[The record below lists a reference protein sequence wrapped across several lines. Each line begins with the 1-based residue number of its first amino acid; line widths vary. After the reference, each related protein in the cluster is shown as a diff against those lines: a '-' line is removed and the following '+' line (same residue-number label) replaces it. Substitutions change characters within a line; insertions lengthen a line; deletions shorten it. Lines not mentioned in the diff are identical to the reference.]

1 LKHFEGFSHTE
12 KEIEQIKIC
21 IVGTEVI
28 NGFVLDTNSRFFASR
43 LYQIGYRVSE
53 IRKIR
58 DDPADVLRCWGEF
71 SSDKKTLIINSG
83 GLGPTDDDL
92 TVDLAAKFT
101 QDEII
106 FHDPTVSR
114 IRHYLQSRYAN
125 DPEKQSERFLERI
138 LRQARTLKNAQ
149 IIRNPKGFA
158 PGLWIKKIPFIALP
172 GFPKEIEGMWDEVE
186 QIIGDLN
193 IPRYETH
200 VFPVWGIPESELYD
214 KITMPEGFIHGV
226 HALYYGTKLFL
237 QSEKPVADQPEIREQ
252 NGKYSG
258 IKKNQTIADLDKQ
271 LKSTFPGL
279 VTNNPFGEFMDYLMR
294 NHLTITTAESCTGG
308 YIANE
313 ITSIPGA
320 SRVFPGSLV
329 VYHNLSKEKLLD
341 VPPEILE
348 KQGAVSEETAF
359 YMNRGLKTRFP
370 SDFRVAVTGIA
381 GPDGGTKEKPVGT
394 VFISIGFG
402 DNIYVGRFLFPFG
415 RDNFKKAVHSAVFQ
429 NLYLRFLY
437 YTSDEEWLSSTSGAG
452 FKKIPE
458 SFAP

>member
-1 LKHFEGFSHTE
+1 MRTSPIQE

-58 DDPADVLRCWGEF
+58 DERADVLHCWREF
-71 SSDKKTLIINSG
+71 SSDRKTLIINSG

-92 TVDLAAKFT
+92 TVDLAAEFT
-101 QDEII
+101 GDEII

-114 IRHYLQSRYAN
+114 IRHYLQSRYPN
-125 DPEKQSERFLERI
+125 DPEKQSDRFQERI

-158 PGLWIKKIPFIALP
+158 PGLWIKKIPLIALP
-172 GFPKEIEGMWDEVE
+172 GFPKEIDGMWDEVE
-186 QIIGDLN
+186 KIIGNLD

-200 VFPVWGIPESELYD
+200 TFPVWGIPESELYD

-226 HALYYGTKLFL
+226 HALHYGTRLFL
-237 QSEKPVADQPEIREQ
+237 RSEKPIADHPEVHEQ

-258 IKKNQTIADLDKQ
+258 IKDNQTIADLEKQ

-279 VTNNPFGEFMDYLMR
+279 VTHNPFLEFIDYLMR
-294 NHLTITTAESCTGG
+294 NHRTICTAESCTGG

-313 ITSIPGA
+313 ITGIPGA
-320 SRVFPGSLV
+320 SRIFPGSLV

-341 VPPEILE
+341 VPAEILE
-348 KQGAVSEETAF
+348 KFGAVSEETAF
-359 YMNRGLKTRFP
+359 YMNRGLKNVFGV
-370 SDFRVAVTGIA
+370 DFRVSVTGIA
-381 GPDGGTKEKPVGT
+381 GPDGGTQEKPVGT
-394 VFISIGFG
+394 VFISLGFG
-402 DNIYVGRFLFPFG
+402 DNIFVGRFLFPFG
-415 RDNFKKAVHSAVFQ
+415 RENFKKAVHSTIFQ
-429 NLYLRFLY
+429 NLYLRFLH
-437 YTSDEEWLSSTSGAG
+437 YTSDDEWLSSRSGTG